1 MIFHFLQA
9 RNLSELVM
17 YGVTES
23 VEGKRV
29 GRKRAG
35 WKRLGG
41 VELGP
46 TTISLFSIKLRLVFL
61 YIISCFPGR
70 PNVA

>member
-1 MIFHFLQA
+1 
-9 RNLSELVM
+9 M
-17 YGVTES
+17 YGVAES

-35 WKRLGG
+35 WKRPGG

-46 TTISLFSIKLRLVFL
+46 TTISLFSIKLRLVFS
-61 YIISCFPGR
+61 YMIGCFPGY
-70 PNVA
+70 PNIT